1 MAMMGQKS
9 VDYHRAT
16 VIERADDF
24 APHSLDYYASRGE
37 TPLVWGGSGVEGLGL
52 RVGLPVALDE
62 YQALFAPGGARD
74 PASGVRLVA
83 TTRPGMELIVSAHKS
98 VAELGVIHLGD
109 VMHGLLDAERDATLA
124 YLDEVTRAWGGRRG
138 RARTRVATG
147 GLVYAHTRHAT
158 SRAGDP
164 CPHDHVLVANLIAM
178 GDAAGGWK
186 AADTALWRD
195 QLHAATLVGRL
206 ASARRAVEWGFG
218 IEADAGPSGSLRHW
232 RMKGIPDDVLELHAT
247 RSREID
253 VHVESRGGWNS
264 FRARSVAARETRK
277 AKRFEPEGRLLAR
290 WRRELHDAGWSPSV
304 LRDRLDAHRI
314 SEPPGPLS
322 EPELEE
328 VVARV
333 IDPDGELARQKV
345 FTRARVI
352 VAVAPQLF
360 GRPTGDLDR
369 VVDRLLAHPDVLPMA
384 GVAQATEL
392 HYTLASVVAVE
403 QAIAMM
409 IATGTTCR
417 SLLGLPQAAVTQAVE
432 LAQSRLARPFTKGQ
446 LEAIVGI
453 CVEGRPISLVLGVAG
468 SGKTTAL
475 AVVADAYR
483 ACGYRVLGTATSGQA
498 ARILGREAGIGESRT
513 VASLRWR
520 LDHGQLSLDR
530 CTVVIL
536 DEAGMTDDR
545 DLLALLTQARAAD
558 ARVMLV
564 GDDRQLGPVGPGGAL
579 GGIIKRVGGTTHVLD
594 ENIRQA
600 DPAEREAL
608 EQLRCG
614 EVARAVDWYAA
625 NERIRPAPDRDEAIR
640 ATVDGWMADTFA
652 GQESM
657 MLAWRKD
664 SVRALNEQARR
675 RWVESGRLS
684 GPELVA
690 PGGRRYAAGDLVVT
704 LAPSAD
710 GRLVT
715 SQRGQVI
722 AVDPKAGIAI
732 LRADDGS
739 VHQLVADELGAD
751 RLSHAYALTVHRC
764 QGLTTDTC
772 HHLADGGGRELAYV
786 AASRARQHTT
796 IQVVAENVGQAIEDL
811 TRDWSADR
819 RPRWA
824 IDTGTPTTHSDNAIK
839 EHTTRQLQAS
849 LDLARERQRQAVAIG
864 PPTVAAASPGPRPE
878 IEPHPTRP
886 DRGLWP

>member
-1 MAMMGQKS
+1 MALMGQKS

-52 RVGLPVALDE
+52 RVGRPVALDE

-83 TTRPGMELIVSAHKS
+83 TTRPGMELIVSAQKS
-98 VAELGVIHLGD
+98 VAELGVIHVGD

-124 YLDEVTRAWGGRRG
+124 YLDEVTRARGGRRG
-138 RARTRVATG
+138 RARTPVATG
-147 GLVYAHTRHAT
+147 GLVYGHTRHAT

-164 CPHDHVLVANLIAM
+164 CPHDHVLVANLVHM
-178 GDAAGGWK
+178 GDRVGGWK

-195 QLHAATLVGRL
+195 QLHAATMVGRL

-232 RMKGIPDDVLELHAT
+232 RIKGIPDEVLELHAK

-253 VHVESRGGWNS
+253 VHVGSKGGWNS
-264 FRARSVAARETRK
+264 PRARSVAARETRK
-277 AKRFEPEGRLLAR
+277 AKRFEPEGRLMAR
-290 WRRELHDAGWSPSV
+290 WRRELHDVGWSPSV
-304 LRDRLDAHRI
+304 LRDRLDAHRV

-322 EPELEE
+322 EPELDDL
-328 VVARV
+328 VAQA
-333 IDPDGELARQKV
+333 IQPDAELAREKV

-352 VAVAPQLF
+352 VAVAPRLF

-369 VVDRLLAHPDVLPMA
+369 VVDRLLAHANVLPMV
-384 GVAQATEL
+384 GVDKARER

-403 QAIAMM
+403 QAIAMVV
-409 IATGTTCR
+409 AAGTAR
-417 SLLGLPQAAVTQAVE
+417 RALPGLPPAAVIEAVE
-432 LAQSRLARPFTKGQ
+432 RAQRRLGRPVTQGQ
-446 LEAIVGI
+446 LEAVVGI
-453 CVEGRPISLVLGVAG
+453 CAEGRSISLILGVAG

-475 AVVADAYR
+475 AAVADAYQ

-498 ARILGREAGIGESRT
+498 ARTLGREAGIGESRT

-520 LDHGQLSLDR
+520 LDHGQLALDR
-530 CTVVIL
+530 RTVVIL

-545 DLLALLTQARAAD
+545 DLLAVLTQARAAD
-558 ARVMLV
+558 ARVVLV

-579 GGIIKRVGGTTHVLD
+579 AAILKRVGGTAHVLD

-600 DPAEREAL
+600 DPNEREAL
-608 EQLRCG
+608 EQLRSG
-614 EVARAVDWYAA
+614 EVDRALAWYAA
-625 NERIRPAPDRDEAIR
+625 NDRIRPSPDRDKAIR
-640 ATVDGWMADTFA
+640 STVDRWMADALA
-652 GQESM
+652 GRDSI
-657 MLAWRKD
+657 MLAWRKE
-664 SVRALNEQARR
+664 SVRALNEQARA
-675 RWVESGRLS
+675 RWAEAGKLT

-690 PGGRRYAAGDLVVT
+690 PGGRRYAAGDVVVT
-704 LAPSAD
+704 LAPSAE

-715 SQRGQVI
+715 SQRGQVL
-722 AVDPKAGIAI
+722 AVEPETGTAM

-739 VHQLVADELGAD
+739 LHQLAGDDLRAD
-751 RLSHAYALTVHRC
+751 RLSHAYALTVHRS
-764 QGLTTDTC
+764 QGLTTETC

-796 IQVVAENVGQAIEDL
+796 IHPVADDLDQAVEDL

-824 IDTGTPTTHSDNAIK
+824 IDTGIPTTHPD
-839 EHTTRQLQAS
+839 TTINEQTTKQLQAAI
-849 LDLARERQRQAVAIG
+849 DIARERQRRANGAEQPARATSALA
-864 PPTVAAASPGPRPE
+864 PPPPVM
-878 IEPHPTRP
+878 P
-886 DRGLWP
+886 DRGRGL